1 MVQLENR
8 YRERS
13 LWLDGVPSVVP
24 RPPLPGDGTCD
35 VAIVGAGFTGLWM
48 AYYIKTLAPELDVA
62 VLEREIAGFGASGR
76 NGGTVGVGVS
86 GNPNIYAREHSV
98 ELMREAHRVS
108 RQAVDDIAEVVE
120 KEKIDCGWQKGGWLR
135 VAVTESQRQ
144 RIEEFLETRRRWEFE
159 PAWQMLDR
167 DELEQRVRMPGG
179 IAGLFTPHAARVDP
193 ARFVRGLADAVER
206 LGVTIYE
213 GTAARV
219 VEPGRVVTEHGTVR
233 AGHVLR
239 ATEAFTVQLPG
250 ERRRFMPAYTH
261 MIATEPLGPEV
272 WERIGLEERETIAD
286 MNHLFFYG
294 QRTTDDR
301 LAIGGHGVRYWFGG
315 SIDERYER
323 QPKLAEELT
332 RTIALR
338 FPAAA
343 DAKITHHWGGA
354 IAIPRDWC
362 QTALYDP
369 STRFGWAGGY
379 SGGGVL
385 SAHLAGR
392 VIADLVLGRDTE
404 LTRMPWVGHRSP
416 AWEPEP
422 FRLLASRSI
431 LTVSRSADKAENGV
445 PRTARRMALIQPFVR
460 GHG

>member
-1 MVQLENR
+1 M
-8 YRERS
+8 
-13 LWLDGVPSVVP
+13 
-24 RPPLPGDGTCD
+24 
-35 VAIVGAGFTGLWM
+35 
-48 AYYIKTLAPELDVA
+48 
-62 VLEREIAGFGASGR
+62 
-76 NGGTVGVGVS
+76 
-86 GNPNIYAREHSV
+86 
-98 ELMREAHRVS
+98 
-108 RQAVDDIAEVVE
+108 
-120 KEKIDCGWQKGGWLR
+120 
-135 VAVTESQRQ
+135 
-144 RIEEFLETRRRWEFE
+144 
-159 PAWQMLDR
+159 
-167 DELEQRVRMPGG
+167 
-179 IAGLFTPHAARVDP
+179 
-193 ARFVRGLADAVER
+193 
-206 LGVTIYE
+206 
-213 GTAARV
+213 
-219 VEPGRVVTEHGTVR
+219 TEHGTVS
-233 AGHVLR
+233 AEHVLR

-286 MNHLFFYG
+286 LNHLFFYG

-301 LAIGGHGVRYWFGG
+301 LAIGGPGIRYWFGA
-315 SIDERYER
+315 SMNERYER

-338 FPAAA
+338 LLAAA
-343 DAKITHHWGGA
+343 EAKITHHWGGA
-354 IAIPRDWC
+354 IATPRDWC

-392 VIADLVLGRDTE
+392 VIADLVLGRNTE

-422 FRLLASRSI
+422 LRLIASRSI